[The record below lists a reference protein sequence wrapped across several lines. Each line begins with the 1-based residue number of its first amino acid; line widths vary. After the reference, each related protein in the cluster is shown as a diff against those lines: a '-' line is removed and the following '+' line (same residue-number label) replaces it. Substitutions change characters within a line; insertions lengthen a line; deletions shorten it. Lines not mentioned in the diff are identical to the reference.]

1 MDLICLAAG
10 AGTRM
15 GRLGGYLQ
23 KCMYPVGLR
32 PFLEHALAQVLAS
45 GAVVAWQA
53 DLFPTAAMVEAVARH
68 PAPNVV
74 TLGPGHE
81 DESDRLRATVE
92 GNRVKRV
99 WDGEGALFDVGLW
112 KLAPAV
118 LGRMTEVRAEK
129 GEYRMLPNL
138 QRSLDDGAEVGY
150 VVADAWIHLGG
161 TLPTPEANVR
171 DVVRRVWAASDAL
184 EAARAA
190 DAVSSR
196 GVRAQ
201 PQGEGSAR
209 GDSAKPNPRRSRRE
223 AHGGTR
229 RSRTPGVTRRGT
241 HMLIA
246 RTPLRIPLGGGL
258 TDLKPYAERFGG
270 TTISSTIGQAAH
282 VTLLPSLDGR
292 FEVVAE
298 GRVETAENLAT
309 CATTW
314 CARRCARST
323 PRTRRCGWRCGSTWR
338 GGAAW
343 GPPARSP

>member
-45 GAVVAWQA
+45 DAVDPGRDRLALVVGHLAEQVRGHFGDAVDGLPIVYVEQTERLGTGHALSLAADVLRPVAPAIAWQA
-53 DLFPTAAMVEAVARH
+53 DLFPTTAMVDAVARH

-74 TLGPGHE
+74 TLGRGHE
-81 DESDRLRATVE
+81 DESDRLRASVE
-92 GNRVKRV
+92 GDRVTRV
-99 WDGEGALFDVGLW
+99 WDGDGELFDVGLW

-184 EAARAA
+184 LAGRATDAYSGAGAGDPGGFRAA
-190 DAVSSR
+190 EPLAF
-196 GVRAQ
+196 
-201 PQGEGSAR
+201 PEGEG
-209 GDSAKPNPRRSRRE
+209 
-223 AHGGTR
+223 T
-229 RSRTPGVTRRGT
+229 
-241 HMLIA
+241 
-246 RTPLRIPLGGGL
+246 
-258 TDLKPYAERFGG
+258 
-270 TTISSTIGQAAH
+270 
-282 VTLLPSLDGR
+282 
-292 FEVVAE
+292 
-298 GRVETAENLAT
+298 
-309 CATTW
+309 
-314 CARRCARST
+314 
-323 PRTRRCGWRCGSTWR
+323 
-338 GGAAW
+338 
-343 GPPARSP
+343 